1 MIRSRPWCQNAPS
14 TRLSVLSPSLPPRG
28 RRSSRL
34 PYPTKERGGAGQ
46 RLLVGTFISTL
57 DAFAGIVAYLLW
69 CGKVRLP
76 GSLRE
81 GILPRPAVGA
91 LPAGLGG
98 YPRHRVDDHGSPD
111 GDRRRLIAHPGD
123 DRPLGS
129 ALRSHGLRRL
139 QRQPGMNYRYPFVAD
154 LIGGSRRSGTT
165 L

>member
-34 PYPTKERGGAGQ
+34 PISHEGAWWRVGQ
-46 RLLVGTFISTL
+46 RFLLGTFISTL
-57 DAFAGIVAYLLW
+57 EAFAGIVAYLLW
-69 CGKVRLP
+69 CGKVCLP

-81 GILPRPAVGA
+81 GILPRPAGGA

-98 YPRHRVDDHGSPD
+98 DPRHRVDDHGSPD
-111 GDRRRLIAHPGD
+111 GDHHRLIAHPGD

-129 ALRSHGLRRL
+129 AIRSHGLRRL
-139 QRQPGMNYRYPFVAD
+139 QGQPGMNYRYPFVAD
-154 LIGGSRRSGTT
+154 LIGGSRRSGT